1 MVTLVSWKNFLKKK
15 SLWTILSFD
24 QSDKILFIR
33 IDRSLI
39 SKVDMKI
46 GEKPIRGRNFYLRER
61 NIDRID
67 ILFFFK
73 LLYSLASYSI
83 IEDIQLRYRFHE
95 TETRN
100 GDAHFHVT
108 LHFSRGEMEKFADSG
123 HCFVVLLGKRRKRR
137 MIFRVRSRVNRRE
150 TEEKFSRRPPPP
162 LSASSRNYLARLAN

>member
-83 IEDIQLRYRFHE
+83 IEDTTALSIS
-95 TETRN
+95 RN
-100 GDAHFHVT
+100 GDKKWRCPFPRYASLFPRGNGEIRVT
-108 LHFSRGEMEKFADSG
+108 VSLF
-123 HCFVVLLGKRRKRR
+123 CWGKEGKGG
-137 MIFRVRSRVNRRE
+137 
-150 TEEKFSRRPPPP
+150 
-162 LSASSRNYLARLAN
+162 

>member
-24 QSDKILFIR
+24 QRDKIPFIR

-61 NIDRID
+61 NIGRID

-73 LLYSLASYSI
+73 LLYGSL
-83 IEDIQLRYRFHE
+83 LLHYRGYNCAIDF
-95 TETRN
+95 T
-100 GDAHFHVT
+100 
-108 LHFSRGEMEKFADSG
+108 
-123 HCFVVLLGKRRKRR
+123 KRRQEMAMPISTLRFTFPEGKWRNSL
-137 MIFRVRSRVNRRE
+137 IRVTVSLFCWGKE
-150 TEEKFSRRPPPP
+150 GKGG
-162 LSASSRNYLARLAN
+162 